1 MQLQLSAAHAAGGGG
16 DGAAA
21 RALPA
26 VARRH
31 QEAHRG
37 AHRAR
42 VPGAHAR
49 RPQGLHLRRIGAYP
63 LHPPTPRLHLAYPP
77 GRATRPSQYELYK
90 GGPRFQSKSS
100 RAKNKLTFSRHLEIY
115 SMKTCHRDNE
125 YLIDC
130 RVVFAA
136 FVGHLG
142 KDFHYRSFS
151 EETTAE
157 SARLAALSA
166 CLLRVVLTF
175 LVP

>member
-1 MQLQLSAAHAAGGGG
+1 MQLRLSTAHAAGGGG

-63 LHPPTPRLHLAYPP
+63 PTPACTSPAPRLYARP
-77 GRATRPSQYELYK
+77 TRPSSYELYK
-90 GGPRFQSKSS
+90 GGPPFQSKSS

-115 SMKTCHRDNE
+115 SIKTCHRDNE

-142 KDFHYRSFS
+142 KDFHYLSFS

-157 SARLAALSA
+157 SACLAALAA